1 MPSTFQ
7 EDDQIKTLEELR
19 RKEEESLVQMLA
31 SKNNMPYVDLTG
43 MGIDNDALMLVSE
56 EEARACEIAPF
67 KIVGKEVQVAVRS
80 PHAQKVKDKIAE
92 LEKKEYEV
100 TTHLASWKSLEKA
113 WSRYKDINQTTA
125 TRSGFVDISPETL
138 EKIAS
143 QVKTN
148 NDIKKLIDE
157 AIETD
162 PGHIVSRVLEI
173 TLAGGISTGSSD
185 IHLEAQEEH
194 ALIRLRQDGVLQDV
208 AIISTEIYNKITSR
222 LKLLSQMKL
231 TTTAGAQDG
240 RFTIE
245 YQGTEIEIRNSII
258 PSSYGEGFVMRILDP
273 KGLTRG
279 FNELGI
285 EPKLLSILDKEIR
298 KPNGLL
304 LTTGP
309 TGSGKTTTL
318 YSFLKELYSPEIK
331 ILTIEDPIE
340 YHLPGITQTQTNH
353 EKGYDF
359 LAGLR
364 AALRQDPDIVMVG
377 EIRDAET
384 TKIAINASLTGHFVI
399 STLHTNNAAGAIP
412 RLLDLGAS
420 AQVLGSALSV
430 VMAQRLIR
438 RVCKDCK
445 KEESPTPEEEMLI
458 DNLIAGIQSKNI
470 DMEKDYGLVYKK
482 GETKIMRA
490 VGCEKCNNTGYKGRV
505 GLYEAIL
512 MDKKMEELLYVRPSE
527 REVMKTAQSQGL
539 FNMQEDGLLKI
550 LRGETTFEEVGSAV
564 DIEEWFD
571 LNQGD
576 TKKETPLET
585 KEENPQPILVESKIE
600 KPIPS
605 SVGINFHPTEKPL
618 RDQELSLLVDYLQT
632 LEQNYTEHPEESLA
646 RKIQTARNTI
656 LEIVK
661 NRFTDNE
668 DNNLHEQEK
677 LKNEI
682 HTIVEE
688 LQDLEKT
695 PLDTGSLPTAVNQL
709 TAIRGIVEKIR
720 QQKTPSTQIS
730 Q

>member
-1 MPSTFQ
+1 MPSTFK

-43 MGIDNDALMLVSE
+43 MGIDNDALILVSE

-67 KIVGKEVQVAVRS
+67 KIVGKEVQIAVRS

-113 WSRYKDINQTTA
+113 WSRYKDINQTSA
-125 TRSGFVDISPETL
+125 TRSGFVDISAETL

-470 DMEKDYGLVYKK
+470 DMKKDYGLMYTK

-550 LRGETTFEEVGSAV
+550 LRGETTFEEVGGAV
-564 DIEEWFD
+564 DMEEWFD
-571 LNQGD
+571 LNQSD
-576 TKKETPLET
+576 TKKETPSET
-585 KEENPQPILVESKIE
+585 KETTPQPIPVETKSE
-600 KPIPS
+600 TPTPP

-632 LEQNYTEHPEESLA
+632 LEQNYTQHPEESLA

-668 DNNLHEQEK
+668 DDNLHEQEK
-677 LKNEI
+677 LKSEI

-688 LQDLEKT
+688 LQDLEKAS
-695 PLDTGSLPTAVNQL
+695 LDTGSLPTAVNQL

>member
-43 MGIDNDALMLVSE
+43 MSIDNDALILVSE

-67 KIVGKEVQVAVRS
+67 KIVGKELQIAVRS

-92 LEKKEYEV
+92 LEKKEYQI

-125 TRSGFVDISPETL
+125 TRGGFVDISAETL

-148 NDIKKLIDE
+148 SDIKKLIDE

-162 PGHIVSRVLEI
+162 PGHIISRVLEI
-173 TLAGGISTGSSD
+173 TLAGGIATGSSD

-445 KEESPTPEEEMLI
+445 KEGSPTPEEEMLI

-470 DMEKDYGLVYKK
+470 DMEKEYGLVYKK
-482 GETKIMRA
+482 GETKIVRA

-564 DIEEWFD
+564 DMEEWFD
-571 LNQGD
+571 LNQGSSPKEIP
-576 TKKETPLET
+576 TQQPETISTPIIVEKKTEVKLS
-585 KEENPQPILVESKIE
+585 NPI
-600 KPIPS
+600 
-605 SVGINFHPTEKPL
+605 GISFNPTEKPL

-632 LEQNYTEHPEESLA
+632 LERDYTQHPEESLA

-688 LQDLEKT
+688 LQNLEKT
-695 PLDTGSLPTAVNQL
+695 SLDTGSLPTAVNQL

>member
-1 MPSTFQ
+1 MPSTFK

-19 RKEEESLVQMLA
+19 RKEEEDLVQILA

-43 MGIDNDALMLVSE
+43 MSIDNDALILVSE

-67 KIVGKEVQVAVRS
+67 KIVGKELQIAVRS
-80 PHAQKVKDKIAE
+80 PHAQKVKDKITE
-92 LEKKEYEV
+92 LEQKEYNI
-100 TTHLASWKSLEKA
+100 TTHLVSWKSLEKA
-113 WSRYKDINQTTA
+113 WSRYKDINQTTV

-138 EKIAS
+138 EKVAS

-148 NDIKKLIDE
+148 TDIKKLIDE

-173 TLAGGISTGSSD
+173 TLAGGIATGSSD

-318 YSFLKELYSPEIK
+318 YSFLRELYSPEIK

-377 EIRDAET
+377 EIRDSET

-438 RVCKDCK
+438 RVCQFCK
-445 KEESPTPEEEMLI
+445 KEESPNPEEEILI
-458 DNLIAGIQSKNI
+458 DNLIGGIKSKNI
-470 DMEKDYGLVYKK
+470 DMVKDYGLIYEK
-482 GETKIMRA
+482 GETKIARA

-527 REVMKTAQSQGL
+527 RAVMKAAQSQGL

-550 LRGETTFEEVGSAV
+550 LRKETTFEEVGSAV
-564 DIEEWFD
+564 DMAEWFD
-571 LNQGD
+571 LNQD
-576 TKKETPLET
+576 ATKIESKPEPIITETKKDTP
-585 KEENPQPILVESKIE
+585 SFSS
-600 KPIPS
+600 PIPPP
-605 SVGINFHPTEKPL
+605 SVGISFSSTEKPL

-632 LEQNYTEHPEESLA
+632 LEQNYIQHPEESLA
-646 RKIQTARNTI
+646 RKIQTAKNTI

-661 NRFTDNE
+661 NRFTDNT
-668 DNNLHEQEK
+668 DDNLHEQEK

-688 LQDLEKT
+688 LQDLEKIS
-695 PLDTGSLPTAVNQL
+695 LDTGSLPTAVNQL
-709 TAIRGIVEKIR
+709 SAIRGIVEKIR

>member
-1 MPSTFQ
+1 MSSTFQ

-31 SKNNMPYVDLTG
+31 SKNNMAYVDLTG
-43 MGIDNDALMLVSE
+43 MSIDNDALILVSE

-67 KIVGKEVQVAVRS
+67 KIVGKELQIAVRS

-92 LEKKEYEV
+92 LEKKEYQI

-125 TRSGFVDISPETL
+125 TRGGFVDISSETL

-143 QVKTN
+143 RVKTN

-445 KEESPTPEEEMLI
+445 KEEPPTPEEEMLI

-470 DMEKDYGLVYKK
+470 DMEKEYGLVYKK
-482 GETKIMRA
+482 GETKIVRA

-564 DIEEWFD
+564 DMEEWFD
-571 LNQGD
+571 LNQGGVP
-576 TKKETPLET
+576 KETPTQQPET
-585 KEENPQPILVESKIE
+585 ISQPIVTEKKTEPKI
-600 KPIPS
+600 PNPT
-605 SVGINFHPTEKPL
+605 GINFNPTEKPL

-632 LEQNYTEHPEESLA
+632 LEQDYTQRPEESLA

-668 DNNLHEQEK
+668 DNTLHEQEK

-688 LQDLEKT
+688 LQNLEKT
-695 PLDTGSLPTAVNQL
+695 SLDVGSLPTTVNQL
-709 TAIRGIVEKIR
+709 TTIRGIVEKIR